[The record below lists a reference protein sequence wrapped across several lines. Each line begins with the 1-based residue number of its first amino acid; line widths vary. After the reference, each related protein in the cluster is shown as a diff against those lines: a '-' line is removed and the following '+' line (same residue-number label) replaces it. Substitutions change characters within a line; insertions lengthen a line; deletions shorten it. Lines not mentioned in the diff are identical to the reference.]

1 MNGRRKLANI
11 ALYAMF
17 GATMF
22 VSKLAM
28 EGLPNVHPVT
38 MLIMVLTFAYG
49 WRAVFPLTV
58 YIFLVGIYAGFSLWW
73 IPYLYI
79 WAIFWAISMLI
90 PYDGIPVKVKV
101 FVLPLICGFFGLI
114 YGTLYAPAQALMFGM
129 NFGTTLKWIAAGLP
143 WDGIHAVG
151 NFSIGFLIVP
161 LTDVLKKLRAKTS
174 Y

>member
-1 MNGRRKLANI
+1 MKGRRKLTNI

-90 PYDGIPVKVKV
+90 PYDRIPVKVKV

-114 YGTLYAPAQALMFGM
+114 YGTLYAPAQAIMFGM
-129 NFGTTLKWIAAGLP
+129 NFDTTLKWILTGLP
-143 WDGIHAVG
+143 WDGVHAVG

-161 LTDVLKKLRAKTS
+161 LTDVTKKHRAKTS